1 MKIES
6 GDISIEVF
14 MESKFALDGG
24 AMFGVVPKALWN
36 KNTQSDDLNR
46 ITLAANIVFIRHPEY
61 NLMIEQGLGG
71 KSNEKHREIYKIR
84 QKESQTD
91 FLKERGLNPNDI
103 THVIFTHLHFDHSG
117 GATERNS
124 AGKIVP
130 LFPNAKY
137 IVQREQFDE
146 ATNPHERN
154 SASFLPE
161 TFMPIYE
168 SGQMEFLD
176 GDGEILP
183 GIRVVVTGGHARG
196 HQVVE
201 IDYDNFK
208 AVYIGDLIPT
218 AHHMQLA
225 YIMGYDLYPNETLE
239 FRKKLLPRYVEEQ
252 RFIIF
257 PHEDRFFAGVPQY
270 DEEKNRYTISKT
282 LD

>member
-1 MKIES
+1 MKIDV
-6 GDISIEVF
+6 GNISIEAF

-24 AMFGVVPKALWN
+24 AMFGVVPKALWD
-36 KNTQSDDLNR
+36 KKTQSDELNR
-46 ITLAANIVFIRHPEY
+46 ITLAANIVFIKHPKY
-61 NLMIEQGLGG
+61 NLMIEQGLGD
-71 KSNEKHREIYKIR
+71 KWNEKQREIYKIR
-84 QKESQTD
+84 QKKSQTD
-91 FLKERGLNPNDI
+91 FLNERGFKPDDI

-117 GATERNS
+117 GATVRNS
-124 AGKIVP
+124 TGDIVP

-137 IVQREQFDE
+137 FVQREQFDE
-146 ATNPHERN
+146 ASNPHERN

-168 SGQMEFLD
+168 SGQMELLD
-176 GDGEILP
+176 GNGEILP
-183 GIRVVVTGGHARG
+183 GIKVVVTGGHARG

-201 IDYDNFK
+201 IDFDDFK

-225 YIMGYDLYPNETLE
+225 YIMGYDLFPNDTLE
-239 FRKKLLPRYVEEQ
+239 FRKKLLPRYVAEQ
-252 RFIIF
+252 RLIIF

-270 DEEKNRYTISKT
+270 DEAKNRYLISKT